1 MLLKGPSPGTMK
13 FREIPLTALPDAG
26 LIPGCGMLSSLRL
39 STQHILLF
47 SQYRNTISLCH
58 FTHVKAVSMS
68 EYSISTYQLS
78 GFLIERLEMGLNAW
92 EEIINHRY
100 MLFPWE
106 GMDLVLLF
114 TSIFEYFTLTF
125 SQKLTISYTFLVKM
139 SFLCYSGGHHSL
151 IGGNQF
157 LAYIYFSCS
166 YATARDGMAHAS
178 FPEEGQRVTPDG
190 EDMVECRILSTLCPH
205 YQVQGTG

>member
-1 MLLKGPSPGTMK
+1 MK
-13 FREIPLTALPDAG
+13 FREVPLTALPDAG

-92 EEIINHRY
+92 EDIINRRY
-100 MLFPWE
+100 MHFSMGRNGFGVAGFYFIFFGILFR
-106 GMDLVLLF
+106 
-114 TSIFEYFTLTF
+114 
-125 SQKLTISYTFLVKM
+125 ISVG
-139 SFLCYSGGHHSL
+139 S
-151 IGGNQF
+151 
-157 LAYIYFSCS
+157 
-166 YATARDGMAHAS
+166 
-178 FPEEGQRVTPDG
+178 
-190 EDMVECRILSTLCPH
+190 
-205 YQVQGTG
+205 